1 MRSFGAQVCVA
12 LCLLL
17 AIHSGMVD
25 AQTPKPKPPAKPQ
38 AQAPKPAPQQQGAA
52 IDDRRWNHLAD
63 QAEDNLAKGS
73 FAAAETAG
81 HELLD
86 EANKIFPPEHLNIAA
101 SHSILGSV
109 YFKQGRY
116 ADAEARFQ
124 QALNIYETRAGLEAP
139 QTASALNNLALVLE
153 KTGDFRNAESLLQ
166 RSLAILRKLR
176 GVDHADTATTM
187 SNLGRVLDAQGKFG
201 DSANIVAGAGSD
213 NNADKNAS
221 ANAGPNTEKSAQANS
236 AIDDPQVLSNRAND
250 LASKG
255 QFGEAESLQLR
266 VVQIH
271 EKVVGAEHALTATS
285 VSNLGNVF
293 YMQGKFA
300 EAERVHRRAL
310 AIRIK
315 VLGPSHPDTA
325 ISMNNLANVL
335 FEQGKDE
342 QLSPSEQRSRAR
354 DQIRVFTETEDLYR
368 RALAIQEASLGGEHP
383 SIGATLNNLGA
394 LLDQGGR
401 QTEAEPLQ
409 RRALAVLEKGL
420 GVLHPD
426 TAATLTSLAVSLD
439 RQGKIV
445 EAETIYRRAV
455 ETSLSAA
462 NPRSL
467 LLNASR
473 LGFALAKRGRIRDA
487 LPFYLNAIDALD
499 SLYVR
504 TRGLSEETR
513 AAFLGQFGN
522 IYLETIKVLLQL
534 HRTFPKDGYDRK
546 VLEIA
551 SRNQSRVFTELM
563 RQADVGRFSSEP
575 EFVRLRDQRQTLQDR
590 IDVLGQAIVTV
601 PMGQVQSDARRADL
615 KVQFDRST
623 SELKVVESE
632 LLKSYPRFMELTNPK
647 PVTVDD
653 LQQRLLRDGEMLLTY
668 VLLPLETVIFGV
680 TKDRLKM
687 VVAPVKREDIATRIY
702 SVRRVIEKVAEG
714 ESVLFLR
721 EVDPAVLFGLHRDL
735 IAPMADI
742 MAGRTKIIVVADGP
756 LQTIP
761 LEFLVRQYGGAE
773 EKAFRAAWQSSD
785 GSSARPYLAEYAPLD
800 YLGKSHRFAYL
811 PSLSTLTSQR
821 LYPKAHVT
829 PKRELIAFA
838 DPIFNAM
845 PGKPLSASTLAVL
858 DIMGGSVPRGRDG
871 QPFILPLKE
880 TAEEAREIASILGG
894 ESDLYI
900 GENAQE
906 SMAKRGDLKS
916 ARFVLFATHG
926 FLGGE
931 YLPPVEAPA
940 EPGTNVVVR
949 AAQNS
954 KAQPALALTLAGD
967 LKGEDGMLTM
977 KEVIE
982 DVELNA
988 DLVALSACNTAGETA
1003 QANNGEG
1010 FAGLTRAFMYAGA
1023 KSLLVSHWS
1032 VDSLSTQALMTGTFR
1047 NVKSGRSA
1055 LDSMSDAQRV
1065 LQSARYTSG
1074 QYHFS
1079 RGHPFFWAPF
1089 VYVGD

>member
-1 MRSFGAQVCVA
+1 MIPRSTRPIHRATLTLALALVLGAGAA
-12 LCLLL
+12 L
-17 AIHSGMVD
+17 
-25 AQTPKPKPPAKPQ
+25 AQAPKPKPPAKPA
-38 AQAPKPAPQQQGAA
+38 AQAPKPAPQAQQGLAV
-52 IDDRRWNHLAD
+52 DDRRWNDLAD
-63 QAEDNLAKGS
+63 QAEEHLARGS
-73 FAAAETAG
+73 FAAAESAAR
-81 HELLD
+81 EMLE
-86 EANKIFPPEHLNIAA
+86 EAKKIFPAEHANIAA

-109 YFKQGRY
+109 HFKQGQY
-116 ADAEARFQ
+116 ANAESAFR
-124 QALNIYETRAGLEAP
+124 QALNIYENRAGPEAP

-153 KTGDFRNAESLLQ
+153 KTGDFRGAELLLQ

-176 GVDHADTATTM
+176 GPDHSDTATTM

-201 DSANIVAGAGSD
+201 DSATIAAGS
-213 NNADKNAS
+213 AS
-221 ANAGPNTEKSAQANS
+221 DARAAGS
-236 AIDDPQVLSNRAND
+236 DDPQVLANRASD

-255 QFGEAESLQLR
+255 QYREAESLQQR

-271 EKVVGAEHALTATS
+271 EKAVGPEHPLTATS
-285 VSNLGNVF
+285 ISNLGNVL
-293 YMQGKFA
+293 YLQGKFT
-300 EAERVHRRAL
+300 EAEQVHRRAL
-310 AIRIK
+310 AIRTK
-315 VLGPSHPDTA
+315 VLGAAHPDTA
-325 ISMNNLANVL
+325 TSLNNLANVL

-342 QLSPSEQRSRAR
+342 QLAPSEQRARAR

-368 RALAIQEASLGGEHP
+368 RALSVQETSLGAEHP

-394 LLDQGGR
+394 LLDQRGR
-401 QTEAEPLQ
+401 HTEAEPLQ

-420 GVLHPD
+420 GPLHPD

-455 ETSLSAA
+455 DTSRSAA

-473 LGFALAKRGRIRDA
+473 LGFALAKRGRLREA
-487 LPFYLNAIDALD
+487 LPFYRDAIDSLD
-499 SLYVR
+499 FLYVR

-522 IYLETIKVLLQL
+522 IYLETIKLLLQL
-534 HRTFPKDGYDRK
+534 HRANPNEGFDRQI
-546 VLEIA
+546 LEIA
-551 SRNQSRVFTELM
+551 SRNQSRIFTELM

-575 EFVRLRDQRQTLQDR
+575 AFITLRDRRQALQDR
-590 IDVLGQAIVTV
+590 IDSLRQAVVTV
-601 PMGQVQSDARRADL
+601 PVGQPQTEARRADL
-615 KVQFDRST
+615 SSQLDGATR
-623 SELKVVESE
+623 ELAVIERE
-632 LLKSYPRFMELTNPK
+632 LLKRYPRFMELTNPK
-647 PVTVDD
+647 PVGVED
-653 LQQRLLRDGEMLLTY
+653 LQQRLLHDGEMLLTY

-680 TKDRLKM
+680 TKERLKM
-687 VVAPVKREDIATRIY
+687 VVAPVKREDIASRIY
-702 SVRRVIEKVAEG
+702 SVRRSIEKVAGG

-721 EVDPAVLFGLHRDL
+721 EVDPAVLNGLYRDL
-735 IAPMADI
+735 VAPMTDI
-742 MAGRTKIIVVADGP
+742 MEGRSKIIVVADGP

-761 LEFLVRQYGGAE
+761 LEFLVRRYGAAE
-773 EKAFRAAWQSSD
+773 EKAFRGARQSSD
-785 GSSARPYLAEYAPLD
+785 GSNDRPYLAEYAPLD
-800 YLGKSHRFAYL
+800 YLGKSYRFAYL

-821 LYPKAHVT
+821 LYPKIQSIS
-829 PKRELIAFA
+829 KRELIAFA
-838 DPIFNAM
+838 DPVFNAV
-845 PGKPLSASTLAVL
+845 PGKPLSPQTLTVL
-858 DIMGGSVPRGRDG
+858 DNMGGSVPRGRDG
-871 QPFILPLKE
+871 QPFIPPLKE
-880 TAEEAREIASILGG
+880 TAEEAREIAKILGG

-900 GENAQE
+900 GDNAQE
-906 SMAKRGDLKS
+906 SMAKRGDLKA

-940 EPGTNVVVR
+940 EPGANVVLR
-949 AAQNS
+949 PSARS

-988 DLVALSACNTAGETA
+988 DLVALSACNTVGETA

-1047 NVKSGRSA
+1047 NVKAGKSA

-1065 LQSARYTSG
+1065 LQGARYTSG
-1074 QYHFS
+1074 EYHFS